1 METVFE
7 THINQED
14 QLTQARNK
22 IKELEEKI
30 KCLECDIKDKSETIS
45 GIENNMSSQY
55 VENWTCTDMNGK
67 RGEFSGNMYWIK
79 GEGMIFNK
87 NKTIFEGSWDSTG
100 EIIEGELRGIYSNE
114 LLSKWENGEEVDLD
128 DESN

>member
-7 THINQED
+7 TPMNHED
-14 QLTQARNK
+14 ELAQAKNK

-30 KCLECDIKDKSETIS
+30 KCLECDIKDKTETIS
-45 GIENNMSSQY
+45 AIEKNMSSQY
-55 VENWTCTDMNGK
+55 VENWTCSDINGK

-87 NKTIFEGSWDSTG
+87 KQNNF
-100 EIIEGELRGIYSNE
+100 RR
-114 LLSKWENGEEVDLD
+114 
-128 DESN
+128 